1 VVRKIGWLGLA
12 FTPLMVQA
20 QALNPAQ
27 YYLLA
32 EQSRTAFTVQGAGAR
47 AIGTGGAFIAVA
59 DDATAVSFNPAG
71 LAQLLRPEV
80 SLVGQ
85 GVSRDLSL
93 TGFQGQ
99 PPDQGTTFTDTWSK
113 NTHARPTF
121 ASFAVPWKRNG
132 LNYTFLLSYQRLFD
146 FTATSAAAYQGTAS
160 GGSTVQNVAQQVRQS
175 GGIDLYSV
183 ALGAE
188 LSSRILVGIALNDWA
203 GRSGFQYGS
212 TAQTSGVGVPFS
224 SVLAQTSE
232 FRGINAN
239 LGLIW
244 RSQWLNLGVVYRTPF
259 TASYTFTNSYSS
271 VDSTSFVPTVQ
282 TGPQTTSK
290 VNWPETLGFGFGLH
304 PDPRLLITA
313 DWSHTPW
320 SRAHYSAPGTP
331 YDGLNWFDYQN
342 PTATRDTTD
351 VHAGTE
357 WIAYLG
363 DSVVIP
369 LRAGAFREPQ
379 PVVDVVTGT
388 QRVLQ
393 GWTTGFGI
401 KFKDLTFDLAYKYA
415 HDQRYVSRYNT
426 DAPVGGVA
434 ATGLGQEGLT
444 ERSLYVS
451 LIYQLGAEA
460 VRRALAW
467 TFIGGE
473 ARP

>member
-1 VVRKIGWLGLA
+1 MRRAWWLALL
-12 FTPLMVQA
+12 FTPLVGQA
-20 QALNPAQ
+20 QALNPGQ
-27 YYLLA
+27 FYLLA

-71 LAQLLRPEV
+71 LAQLLLPEV

-85 GVSRDLSL
+85 GDDRHLAL

-99 PPDQGTTFTDTWSK
+99 APNQATTFTDTWSR

-132 LNYTFLLSYQRLFD
+132 LNTTFLLSYQRLFD
-146 FTATSAAAYQGTAS
+146 FTAANTAAFQGTAS
-160 GGSTVQNVAQQVRQS
+160 GGSTIQNVAQQVNQS
-175 GGIDLYSV
+175 GGIDLYSA

-188 LSSRILVGIALNDWA
+188 LSSRILVGASLNYWV
-203 GRSGFQYGS
+203 GRSQFQYVSNS
-212 TAQTSGVGVPFS
+212 TTSGVGVPFQSDLSQS
-224 SVLAQTSE
+224 SA
-232 FRGINAN
+232 FRGFNVN

-244 RSQWLNLGVVYRTPF
+244 RSEWVNLGAVYRTPF
-259 TASYTFTNSYSS
+259 SADYTFTNSYAYVDPSTFVPATQAGPRTTSS
-271 VDSTSFVPTVQ
+271 V
-282 TGPQTTSK
+282 K
-290 VNWPETLGFGFGLH
+290 WPETLGFGVGLH
-304 PDPRLLITA
+304 PDPRLLVTM

-320 SRAHYSAPGTP
+320 SRTSYSAGGTA

-351 VHAGTE
+351 LHAGTE

-369 LRAGAFREPQ
+369 LRIGAFREPQ
-379 PVVDVVTGT
+379 PVVDVITGA

-393 GWTTGFGI
+393 GWTAGFGV
-401 KFKDLTFDLAYKYA
+401 KVSDLTFDLAYKYS
-415 HDQRYVSRYNT
+415 HDRRYVSRYDA
-426 DAPVGGVA
+426 DAPTGGVA
-434 ATGLGQEGLT
+434 ATGLGWETLT
-444 ERSLYVS
+444 ERSLYFS
-451 LIYQLGAEA
+451 LVYQLNPET

-467 TFIGGE
+467 TFIGSE

>member
-1 VVRKIGWLGLA
+1 VRGAWLLA
-12 FTPLMVQA
+12 MVFTPLVG

-27 YYLLA
+27 FQLLA

-85 GVSRDLSL
+85 ADSRDLAL

-99 PPDQGTTFTDTWSK
+99 APNQATTFTDTWSK

-121 ASFAVPWKRNG
+121 ASFAVPWKRDG
-132 LNYTFLLSYQRLFD
+132 LNCTFLLSYQRLFD
-146 FTATSAAAYQGTAS
+146 FAAANSAAFQGTAS
-160 GGSTVQNVAQQVRQS
+160 GGSTLQNVSQQVRQS
-175 GGIDLYSV
+175 GGVDLYSV

-188 LSSRILVGIALNDWA
+188 LSSRILVGMALNYWY

-212 TAQTSGVGVPFS
+212 TSQTSGIGVPFN
-224 SVLAQTSE
+224 SVLAQSSE

-244 RSQWLNLGVVYRTPF
+244 RSEYVNLGVVYRTPF

-271 VDSTSFVPTVQ
+271 VDPATFVPTAQ
-282 TGPQTTSK
+282 SAATDSK
-290 VNWPETLGFGFGLH
+290 VKWPETLGLGIGLH
-304 PDPRLLITA
+304 PGPRLLVTA

-320 SRAHYSAPGTP
+320 SSAQYSAAGTP
-331 YDGLNWFDYQN
+331 YQGLNWFDYQN
-342 PTATRDTTD
+342 PTVTRDTND
-351 VHAGTE
+351 LNAGAE
-357 WIAYLG
+357 WIAYIG
-363 DSVVIP
+363 DDLVIP
-369 LRAGAFREPQ
+369 LRIGAFREPQ
-379 PVVDVVTGT
+379 PIVDPVTGT

-393 GWTTGFGI
+393 GWTTGFGV
-401 KFKDLTFDLAYKYA
+401 KFHDLTLDLAYKYA
-415 HDQRYVSRYNT
+415 HDRRFVSRLDT

-434 ATGLGQEGLT
+434 ATGLGQEALT
-444 ERSLYVS
+444 DRRIYLS
-451 LIYQLGAEA
+451 LIYQLNAET
-460 VRRALAW
+460 VRRAMAW
-467 TFIGGE
+467 TFIGSE

>member
-1 VVRKIGWLGLA
+1 MRRAWWLALA
-12 FTPLMVQA
+12 FTPLVGQA

-27 YYLLA
+27 FQLLA

-85 GVSRDLSL
+85 ANGRDLAL

-99 PPDQGTTFTDTWSK
+99 APNQGTSFTDTWSK

-121 ASFAVPWKRNG
+121 ASFAVPWKRDG

-146 FTATSAAAYQGTAS
+146 FTAANSAAFQGEAS
-160 GGSTVQNVAQQVRQS
+160 GGSTLQNVTQQVHQS
-175 GGIDLYSV
+175 GGVDLYSV

-188 LSSRILVGIALNDWA
+188 LSSRILVGMALNYWY
-203 GRSGFQYGS
+203 GRSGLQYGS
-212 TAQTSGVGVPFS
+212 TSQTSGIGVPFN
-224 SVLAQTSE
+224 SVLAQSSV

-244 RSQWLNLGVVYRTPF
+244 RSQYVNFGVVYRTPF
-259 TASYTFTNSYSS
+259 TADYTFTNGYSS
-271 VDSTSFVPTVQ
+271 IDPTTFVPAAQ
-282 TGPQTTSK
+282 TAATAAEVK
-290 VNWPETLGFGFGLH
+290 WPETLGLGFGLH

-320 SRAHYSAPGTP
+320 SRARYSAAGTP

-342 PTATRDTTD
+342 PTVTRDTND
-351 VHAGTE
+351 LNGGTE
-357 WIAYLG
+357 WIAYIG
-363 DSVVIP
+363 DDVVIP
-369 LRAGAFREPQ
+369 LRIGAFREPQ
-379 PVVDVVTGT
+379 PIVDPVTGT

-393 GWTTGFGI
+393 GWTTGFGV
-401 KFKDLTFDLAYKYA
+401 KFHDLTLDLAYKYS
-415 HDQRYVSRYNT
+415 HDRRFVSRLDT

-444 ERSLYVS
+444 ERSLYLS
-451 LIYQLGAEA
+451 LIYQLNPET

-467 TFIGGE
+467 TFIGSD